1 MIGDLGASSAP
12 DLHPVAPGS
21 RTAAEAGETVSAL
34 AQGFVSGFQVG
45 GWIGGVV
52 LAIVQGLTELIE
64 NVTSAKVRKTQAVEW
79 ARSLGIPNPEQVPGF
94 IVRVQAMTTQQRL
107 VVGLDLSK
115 RLDGMRPGKARDRL
129 EIERG
134 IIAILIQLEAA
145 RARGQIAPAASPQKL
160 VVVYGSA
167 GDQTSAALPILAL
180 LAVSGIG
187 VVLLWTPP

>member
-1 MIGDLGASSAP
+1 MISPLSASP

-21 RTAAEAGETVSAL
+21 RIAAEAGETVSAL
-34 AQGFVSGFQVG
+34 AQGFISGVQVG

-64 NVTSAKVRKTQAVEW
+64 NVTSASVRKEQAVAW
-79 ARSLGIPNPEQVPGF
+79 ARSLGIPNPEQVPAF

-107 VVGLDLSK
+107 ATGLELSK
-115 RLDGMRPGKARDRL
+115 RLDGMRPGKTRDRL

-134 IIAILIQLEAA
+134 IVAILIQLEAA
-145 RARGQIAPAASPQKL
+145 RARGQVAPAVSPQRL
-160 VVVYGSA
+160 IVVYGSP
-167 GDQTSAALPILAL
+167 GDQASAALPILAL

-187 VVLLWTPP
+187 VVLLWSQP

>member
-1 MIGDLGASSAP
+1 MIGGLGDYGAADLY
-12 DLHPVAPGS
+12 PVAPGS
-21 RTAAEAGETVSAL
+21 RTAAEAGETVAAL
-34 AQGFVSGFQVG
+34 AQGFVSGVQVG

-64 NVTSAKVRKTQAVEW
+64 NVTSAKVRKTQAVDW

-107 VVGLDLSK
+107 ALGLDLSK
-115 RLDGMRPGKARDRL
+115 RLDGMRSGKARDKL

-134 IIAILIQLEAA
+134 IIAILIQIEAA
-145 RARGQIAPAASPQKL
+145 RARGQIQPAAPQSRL
-160 VVVYGSA
+160 IVVYGP
-167 GDQTSAALPILAL
+167 GDQGAPTLPILAL

-187 VVLLWTPP
+187 VVLLWTRP